1 MTSPPNNNDVPVR
14 ARRDEALIVVALFAS
29 ALLVRALG
37 LRLGLPFYHH
47 WDEGWVV
54 TSARSMLEHNNDVP
68 TSYQYGAPLS
78 RLIVL
83 AVRANE
89 LLHIAP
95 HVAYSDE
102 VALRWIGRVIAIII
116 SASGAIPLYFAGR
129 SAVAGDARAGR
140 RAGIYAAAA
149 YAFAYELVCHGRFV
163 ATDAGLVA
171 FAAWSLGLSGLYI
184 QTRKL
189 VFAITMVLAAGV
201 AFAFKPTALPTIL
214 IPALT
219 LMFIEEPPARSKV
232 ERYARRGLLIG
243 AFPIFL
249 ACFFFFN
256 PHYIDHWSSAL
267 RDLSARIAQVRDG
280 GLPWFMVYKPGLNH
294 LSIALWGLAGH
305 AMSHDVPIACA
316 LSFVAVLGLV
326 IAARR
331 RTAVVL
337 IAWAHAMITVVA
349 IAWPNK
355 AFLLRNNLIAV
366 PAMCLGLAVGIERLS
381 ELLRRRWER
390 ARDAAASWHLAPA
403 ILLLAALIAA
413 TTRDSLKNQ
422 ALSVDARLRAMDWI
436 EKASTERSV
445 SVAYTPTVV
454 GKTAL
459 AANEASRTAMKRR
472 GLRLMGEV
480 ADCAAL
486 ARLGPEYVI
495 TASTRGPKETWY
507 PYVAT
512 WPFRSCPGYTEVAS
526 FPDNP
531 YEHSYWSAETWDG
544 RVSAIVLRRDSA
556 PND

>member
-1 MTSPPNNNDVPVR
+1 MTSPPNDDAPVN
-14 ARRDEALIVVALFAS
+14 ARRDEALIVLALFAS

-68 TSYQYGAPLS
+68 ASYQYGAPLS

-89 LLHIAP
+89 LLSIAP
-95 HVAYSDE
+95 RVAYSDE
-102 VALRWIGRVIAIII
+102 ITLRWVGRIIAIII

-129 SAVAGDARAGR
+129 SAVAGDARARR

-171 FAAWSLGLSGLYI
+171 FAAWSIGFSGLYV

-189 VFAITMVLAAGV
+189 VFAIAMVLAAGV

-232 ERYARRGLLIG
+232 DKYARRGLLIG

-256 PHYIDHWSSAL
+256 PHYIDHWSAAL

-280 GLPWFMVYKPGLNH
+280 GLPWFMVYKPGIAH

-316 LSFVAVLGLV
+316 LSLVALFGLAV
-326 IAARR
+326 AIRR

-337 IAWAHAMITVVA
+337 IAWAHALITVVA

-381 ELLRRRWER
+381 ELLEQRWER

-403 ILLLAALIAA
+403 ILMATLTAA
-413 TTRDSLKNQ
+413 TTRDSLKNH
-422 ALSVDARLRAMDWI
+422 ALAVDARLRAMDWI
-436 EKASTERSV
+436 EKQSAEVAV
-445 SVAYTPTVV
+445 SVAFAPTVT

-459 AANEASRTAMKRR
+459 GVNEPSRTAMKRK
-472 GLRLMGEV
+472 GMLMKGEV
-480 ADCAAL
+480 ADCAAVAKL
-486 ARLGPEYVI
+486 RPAYVI
-495 TASTRGPKETWY
+495 TASTRGTKEQWH
-507 PYVAT
+507 PYVDV
-512 WPFRSCPGYTEVAS
+512 WPFRSCPGYTEVAA

-531 YEHSYWSAETWDG
+531 YEHSYWSTETWDG
-544 RVSAIVLRRDSA
+544 RVSAIVLRKDSA
-556 PND
+556 PDD